1 MGFRLGIDGGGTKTE
16 CALADETG
24 VVLAR
29 VTAGPS
35 NLVRVSEEV
44 ARAALGE
51 AIAQVFH
58 TAGVKPT
65 KVDAVCAG
73 LAGAGRAEVR
83 ERAERMLRELVA
95 AGEIFVVTDA
105 EIALEAAAG
114 RHAGVVL
121 VAGTGSVAFGRDNQ
135 GREARA
141 GGWGPVVSDEGSA
154 TDIGRRAVRAV
165 LDARD
170 GRGPET
176 ALTVRVLAALGV
188 SRVEDLPI
196 ALQSEPFA
204 RLAALFPI
212 VAEAAYA
219 GDRVALE
226 ILEQAAE
233 ALVGLAGT
241 VIHTLGLDSASF
253 RLAYTGGVFR
263 GSTAIAGAVRVR
275 LAKLA
280 PEAQVSELDT
290 PPAVGAIRLAE
301 RLLLE
306 RAPGQRR

>member
-29 VTAGPS
+29 ATAGPS
-35 NLVRVSEEV
+35 NLLRVGEEA
-44 ARAALGE
+44 ARAALAE
-51 AIAQVFH
+51 AIAEAFRM
-58 TAGVKPT
+58 AGVKPV

-73 LAGAGRAEVR
+73 LAGAGRTEVR
-83 ERAERMLRELVA
+83 ERAKRLLRELVPT
-95 AGEIFVVTDA
+95 GEIFVVTDA

-114 RHAGVVL
+114 RGAGVVL
-121 VAGTGSVAFGRDNQ
+121 AAGTGSVAYGRDGQ

-154 TDIGRRAVRAV
+154 TDIGRCAVAAV

-170 GRGPET
+170 GRGAET
-176 ALTVRVLAALGV
+176 ALTPRVLAALGA

-196 ALQSEPFA
+196 ALESDPFR
-204 RLAALFPI
+204 RLAALFLV
-212 VAEAAYA
+212 VAETADA
-219 GDRVALE
+219 GDRVAIE
-226 ILEQAAE
+226 ILDRAAE
-233 ALVGLAGT
+233 TLSELAGT
-241 VIHTLGLDSASF
+241 VIRTLGLDTATV
-253 RLAYTGGVFR
+253 RVAYTGGVFR
-263 GSTAIAGAVRVR
+263 GSAAVAEGVRVR

-280 PEAQVSELDT
+280 PRAQVSELDT

-306 RAPGQRR
+306 RALGRR